1 MCRMAGYL
9 GAAVPLAVL
18 LSDPP
23 HSLTV
28 QAYQPRMQHEGTVNV
43 DGTGVAWWPPGD
55 AEPLRYVT
63 ERPPWSD
70 PNLLPL
76 AARLCGVAQLAAV
89 RSATP
94 GLPFGPDAV
103 APFVR
108 YGVALAHNGRVGGFP
123 GRVGR
128 ALLERLPDEL
138 LTAAGVLTD
147 SVVLFLTALHHRRR
161 QPGHGLASALAGAV
175 HEVERA
181 CAHAGQAATLTLLA
195 CDGQRLVGIRAAA
208 GMRSPTLF
216 TRAGPEHAGLVAA
229 SEPLDDTPGWTEVPD
244 RHVVELTGTGVTLTP
259 LSQEGPR

>member
-9 GAAVPLAVL
+9 GPAAPLAVL

-28 QAYQPRMQHEGTVNV
+28 QAYRPSMQHEGTVNV
-43 DGTGVAWWPPGD
+43 DGTGVAWWPPGEP
-55 AEPLRYVT
+55 EPLRYVT

-76 AARLCGVAQLAAV
+76 AARLCGGAQLAAV

-103 APFVR
+103 APFVHD
-108 YGVALAHNGRVGGFP
+108 GVALAHNGRVGGFR

-138 LTAAGVLTD
+138 LATAGVLTD
-147 SVVLFLTALHHRRR
+147 SVVLFLTTLHHRRR
-161 QPGHGLASALAGAV
+161 QPDHGLVGALAAAV
-175 HEVERA
+175 REVEQA
-181 CAHAGQAATLTLLA
+181 CAQAGQAATLTLLA
-195 CDGQRLVGIRAAA
+195 CDGERLVGLRAAV
-208 GMRSPTLF
+208 GTRSPTLF
-216 TRAGPEHAGLVAA
+216 TRAVAGRGAMVAA
-229 SEPLDDTPGWTEVPD
+229 SEPLDDTPGWAEVPD
-244 RHVVELTGTGVTLTP
+244 RHVVELTRTGVTLIP
-259 LSQEGPR
+259 LSQEGP